1 MLADEVKK
9 YDTAELISFLR
20 GRDLVLD
27 EDNEKILRKEKI
39 IGRDFL
45 DLTREELEQNV
56 MKLRPTKR
64 LESSLRSVRRKIKG
78 FFDVQDQERL
88 V

>member
-1 MLADEVKK
+1 LADEVKK

-64 LESSLRSVRRKIKG
+64 LVKFAKECKEKN
-78 FFDVQDQERL
+78 
-88 V
+88 

>member
-1 MLADEVKK
+1 M
-9 YDTAELISFLR
+9 
-20 GRDLVLD
+20 LD
-27 EDNEKILRKEKI
+27 EDDEKILRKEKI

-64 LESSLRSVRRKIKG
+64 LVKFAKECKEKN
-78 FFDVQDQERL
+78 
-88 V
+88 